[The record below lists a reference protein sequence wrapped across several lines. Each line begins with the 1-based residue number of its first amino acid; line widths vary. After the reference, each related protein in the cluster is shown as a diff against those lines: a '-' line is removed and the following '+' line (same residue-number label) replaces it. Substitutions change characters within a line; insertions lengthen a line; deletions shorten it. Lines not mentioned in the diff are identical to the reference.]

1 MGADPIAGRRAEA
14 SARRLW
20 RVTVVGLLALLGA
33 ATTAGWYAEGSDGA
47 ASAALGVG
55 LTSVLFAGGLLGL
68 RRAAGPKAS
77 FLPVVTAGG
86 LRLVLYAAALALVT
100 RAEWLHGPSLAL
112 ATAAS
117 IAVMLAIELVAVAR
131 EPVAELEPR
140 ARAMGEGQAGTTD

>member
-1 MGADPIAGRRAEA
+1 MAPDPIAGRRAEA

-20 RVTVVGLLALLGA
+20 LVTVLGLLGLLVA
-33 ATTAGWYAEGSDGA
+33 ATLAGWSAVGPDGA

-68 RRAAGPKAS
+68 RRAAGPDAS
-77 FLPVVTAGG
+77 FLPVVTAGAV
-86 LRLVLYAAALALVT
+86 RIVLYAAALALVT

-131 EPVAELEPR
+131 EPVAELEPG
-140 ARAMGEGQAGTTD
+140 ARAADQRYAGTTD